1 MVRIFIAYSSKD
13 LVFKEEI
20 RKRLRPL
27 QRAGKVEIWDNYNI
41 EAGKEWDVEVREK
54 LEQSD
59 IILLLL
65 SPDALDSDYFY
76 EVEAPIALRR
86 HEAGEAIAVGILL
99 RPCSFRHTPFE
110 FGKYEMLP
118 KKGYPVTDRRWR
130 TFDDAYLSIFE
141 EVDILVEK
149 IERLRNNRKM
159 ESERLE
165 MAKHEEVEA
174 ERKKAGANFSAV
186 QFAELPQGNL
196 FYRLFP
202 RPEYPNTSFVI
213 DGRNGTP

>member
-27 QRAGKVEIWDNYNI
+27 QRAGKVDIWDNYNI

-76 EVEAPIALRR
+76 DVEAPIALRR
-86 HEAGEAIAVGILL
+86 HEADEAIMVGISL

-141 EVDILVEK
+141 EVDVLVEK
-149 IERLRNNRKM
+149 IEAKCNGGKAEKKRIKR
-159 ESERLE
+159 EDE
-165 MAKHEEVEA
+165 MW
-174 ERKKAGANFSAV
+174 
-186 QFAELPQGNL
+186 
-196 FYRLFP
+196 
-202 RPEYPNTSFVI
+202 
-213 DGRNGTP
+213 

>member
-27 QRAGKVEIWDNYNI
+27 QRAGKVDIWDNYNI

-76 EVEAPIALRR
+76 DVEAPIALRR
-86 HEAGEAIAVGILL
+86 HEADEAIAVGILL

-141 EVDILVEK
+141 EVDVLVEK
-149 IERLRNNRKM
+149 IEDKCNGGKAEKKRIKR
-159 ESERLE
+159 EDE
-165 MAKHEEVEA
+165 MW
-174 ERKKAGANFSAV
+174 
-186 QFAELPQGNL
+186 
-196 FYRLFP
+196 
-202 RPEYPNTSFVI
+202 
-213 DGRNGTP
+213 